1 MTASNESFPFCCFTR
16 SHFLHD
22 YFSVYCKQIEDV
34 SQLSLGGN
42 TEHDDKGDLIGSP
55 PLSPLF
61 TSEGPSG
68 GTAGNTAGQ
77 AKGKQ
82 TTIHPTKIGQQLF
95 KKYQDSS
102 LDADETESELVAI
115 PESDLSDSTMHGS
128 SAPVCQYLRS
138 DVYS

>member
-1 MTASNESFPFCCFTR
+1 MNRCFHLLVYPSPIIRTTIYPFTINN
-16 SHFLHD
+16 
-22 YFSVYCKQIEDV
+22 IEDV

-42 TEHDDKGDLIGSP
+42 AEQDDKGDLIGSP
-55 PLSPLF
+55 PPSPLF

-68 GTAGNTAGQ
+68 GAGGIGGQ
-77 AKGKQ
+77 TKGKQ
-82 TTIHPTKIGQQLF
+82 TIHPTKTGQPLF

-128 SAPVCQYLRS
+128 SAPVCQ
-138 DVYS
+138 